1 VLNENVRVREYP
13 ITRHAEDT
21 THQHIWLGNGV
32 DKLATIS
39 LYMTVKREDDGSN
52 KDRVNITHWLGV
64 ENMQFGTSFLF
75 MWLSWCFALDRT
87 LPTVHRQGDEPC
99 YVTDAQ
105 VQDYV
110 VNGELLLR
118 ILKAFAYYTLLEM
131 LHLFSLC
138 V

>member
-1 VLNENVRVREYP
+1 M
-13 ITRHAEDT
+13 
-21 THQHIWLGNGV
+21 

-39 LYMTVKREDDGSN
+39 LYVTVKQEDDGSN
-52 KDRVNITHWLGV
+52 KDRVNIVQWLGV
-64 ENMQFGTSFLF
+64 ENMQFGTAFLF

-87 LPTVHRQGDEPC
+87 LPAVHRQDDPC
-99 YVTDAQ
+99 YVTDVH
-105 VQDYV
+105 VQDYM

-118 ILKAFAYYTLLEM
+118 ILKAFAYYTVFEM